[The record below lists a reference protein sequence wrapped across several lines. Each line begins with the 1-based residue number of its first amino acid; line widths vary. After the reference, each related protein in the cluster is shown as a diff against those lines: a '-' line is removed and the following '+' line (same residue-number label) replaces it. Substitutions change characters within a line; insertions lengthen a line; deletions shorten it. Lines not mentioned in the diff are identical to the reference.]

1 MSTALNVIV
10 LNVIDR
16 DTEVPYWVRLV
27 FLNYLAR
34 IVAPRYQKEWQQQ
47 QKQQQSTYKAT
58 KEPSYT
64 SHTASFK
71 LSDSFPVSDLNLGGG
86 GSGNCDFCTPEL
98 FVHAHLNGVKNGV
111 MAHNTGFTPVG
122 TPLEGHPVNYS
133 SCIYDFTTGPSVK
146 RRGGDNCSFRLASA
160 RQQNVTESPI
170 REIMTNVNANK
181 LDENG
186 RLLLEMKT
194 HLGEIRRSLGAI
206 ESSVKDKSEIE
217 RVHGDWLNV
226 AVVLDRTLMILFTL
240 FTLSISMFVYS
251 MYPSQL
257 IKNIRNTEN

>member
-34 IVAPRYQKEWQQQ
+34 VVAPRYHKEWQQSMC
-47 QKQQQSTYKAT
+47 KTSEAI
-58 KEPSYT
+58 YT
-64 SHTASFK
+64 PPTACFK
-71 LSDSFPVSDLNLGGG
+71 LSNSFPAAPSDLNV
-86 GSGNCDFCTPEL
+86 GNCDFCKSEL
-98 FVHAHLNGVKNGV
+98 FVHAHLNGVKNGAMTNPPSCATATAGV
-111 MAHNTGFTPVG
+111 DAHSV
-122 TPLEGHPVNYS
+122 HYS
-133 SCIYDFTTGPSVK
+133 SCIYDFTTGSTVK
-146 RRGGDNCSFRLASA
+146 HRGDNCSLRLASS

-170 REIMTNVNANK
+170 REIMTNVNASK

-206 ESSVKDKSEIE
+206 ERSVKDKSEIE

-226 AVVLDRTLMILFTL
+226 AVVLDRTLMIFFTL

-251 MYPSQL
+251 MYPPQL
-257 IKNIRNTEN
+257 IKNIRNTDS